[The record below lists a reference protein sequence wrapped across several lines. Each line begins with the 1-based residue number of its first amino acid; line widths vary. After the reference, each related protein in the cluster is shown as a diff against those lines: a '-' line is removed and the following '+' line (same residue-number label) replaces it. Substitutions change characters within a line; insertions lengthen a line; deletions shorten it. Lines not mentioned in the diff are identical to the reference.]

1 MRGERDDSCSSTE
14 NRVDRYPRSC
24 RVSGSKDQMLGL
36 GEFNSIVLSCAK
48 DSSNWGVTSSRVYI
62 P

>member
-1 MRGERDDSCSSTE
+1 
-14 NRVDRYPRSC
+14 
-24 RVSGSKDQMLGL
+24 MLGL
-36 GEFNSIVLSCAK
+36 GEFNSIVLSCVK

>member
-1 MRGERDDSCSSTE
+1 M
-14 NRVDRYPRSC
+14 NPKDRFDFNEILWSFL
-24 RVSGSKDQMLGL
+24 DQSRKWGHELRTLLGL

-48 DSSNWGVTSSRVYI
+48 DSSNWGVTSSHVYI